1 MPAVGDE
8 KSGSRLRLSLRG
20 RVPREDPMA
29 LRQTPPASDN
39 IEIDDK
45 HLRERFVT
53 QKTYLD
59 HCAQSYNYAADY
71 GFKGP
76 AGPREALSGGLL
88 ISITG
93 LISLLLLFPLPS
105 YLSPSSPSSPS
116 QEALTRLPDGISLRD
131 GSHPSLFPAR
141 NLELLL
147 ASRIALCESELDS
160 IPITDCL
167 LFGHGLNRIRR
178 DMERNLLIVRRARV
192 RM

>member
-1 MPAVGDE
+1 MP
-8 KSGSRLRLSLRG
+8 
-20 RVPREDPMA
+20 

-39 IEIDDK
+39 IEINDK

-76 AGPREALSGGLL
+76 AGPREALSGGPL

-105 YLSPSSPSSPS
+105 YLSSLCPFPAPRS
-116 QEALTRLPDGISLRD
+116 QEALNSPFRRHLATGPTLPPFVLEIS
-131 GSHPSLFPAR
+131 SYCSLV
-141 NLELLL
+141 ELLFVSPNLTRFRSPIVFSL
-147 ASRIALCESELDS
+147 AVA
-160 IPITDCL
+160 
-167 LFGHGLNRIRR
+167 
-178 DMERNLLIVRRARV
+178 
-192 RM
+192 